1 MAETTSYAGT
11 LAVMSI
17 NSNSLLE
24 FIESANFRFTE
35 AQQNGAPASRFGGNM
50 QGLKMSGEFTF
61 SLYSDQATDI
71 RVSHLDLT
79 AADIGSVDLLDPNIL
94 FGLDYNFDCSQK
106 MNPGTGQLWSFPVVS
121 DGLFTGALRLA
132 MMTNASTSLIT
143 DFMSGT
149 YGDKNKTFTFTL
161 NGVSFSIPIRMADIG
176 LPVTKDGLLEYSV
189 ALSDRSARSGVTVL
203 PSGTATLLA
212 QSINAPRTALP
223 FVFRPKVHPSN
234 QFSGNMI
241 LKSMRFS
248 VNDGALVPVAYVY
261 SAQGTTAGAA
271 TSS

>member
-1 MAETTSYAGT
+1 MSETTSYAGT
-11 LAVMSI
+11 LAVASI
-17 NSNSLLE
+17 GGNSMLE
-24 FIESANFRFTE
+24 FIESANYRFTE

-50 QGLKMSGEFTF
+50 QGLKMNGEITF
-61 SLYSDQATDI
+61 SLFSDQSTDI

-106 MNPGTGQLWSFPVVS
+106 MNPGTGQLWSVPVVT

-132 MMTNASTSLIT
+132 MMTDAATALIT
-143 DFMSGT
+143 DFFSGT
-149 YGDKNKTFTFTL
+149 YADKNKTLTFTL
-161 NGVSFSIPIRMADIG
+161 NSVSFSVPIRVGDIG

-189 ALSDRSARSGVTVL
+189 ALGDRSARSGVTIL

-212 QSINAPRTALP
+212 ASLNAPRTALA

-234 QFSGNMI
+234 QISGNMI

-248 VNDGALVPVAYVY
+248 VNDGALVPIQYTYAT
-261 SAQGTTAGAA
+261 QGTIAGAA
-271 TSS
+271 TAS